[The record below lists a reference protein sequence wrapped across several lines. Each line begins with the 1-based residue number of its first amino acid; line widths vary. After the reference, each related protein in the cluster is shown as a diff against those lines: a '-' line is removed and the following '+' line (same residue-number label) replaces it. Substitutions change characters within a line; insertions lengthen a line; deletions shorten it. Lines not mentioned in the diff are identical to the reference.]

1 MELESITEA
10 IAGRADDFL
19 EGASNRA
26 QARAGVYELINADYP
41 QLPPSDR
48 DSVAAR
54 VMEILEREGFFD
66 AVPGGGAVDPMDAGE
81 E

>member
-1 MELESITEA
+1 MELDAISEA
-10 IAGRADDFL
+10 IADRADDFL

-41 QLPPSDR
+41 QLPASDR
-48 DSVAAR
+48 DLVAAR

-66 AVPGGGAVDPMDAGE
+66 AVPGADAAGPG
-81 E
+81 